1 MTDHTSALPEPI
13 REVLEQHQEAMARYQ
28 ALRERLVIL
37 GQRLEKHRNTTAAAT
52 AQSDLAG
59 TTWRAKF
66 HAADGELTKEIRDLK
81 REELDAREL
90 AEEYGRLVEV
100 LEPEFGLMQLDTAEA
115 FLDAEQRRDAA
126 HDLYALYCL
135 ESTAAAVFALPE
147 GQALV
152 AALARYQPTLG
163 RELAKHPAFE
173 PDARAP
179 TQQRICEALEQRQG
193 QVLNALVQ
201 KATADPVE
209 HQDDPIWQQLEPATL
224 SDHELPKRQIGSPV
238 QRQRRRQEL
247 EALSTPQKQPVSA
260 E

>member
-1 MTDHTSALPEPI
+1 MTDHTLLLPDPI
-13 REVLEQHQEAMARYQ
+13 REVLERHQEAMARYRT
-28 ALRERLVIL
+28 LRERLATL
-37 GQRLEKHRNTTAAAT
+37 GERLEKHRKTAAAAT
-52 AQSDLAG
+52 AQSELAG
-59 TTWRAKF
+59 TTWRAEF
-66 HAADGELTKEIRDLK
+66 HAADGDLSKKIRDLK

-90 AEEYGRLVEV
+90 ADEYGRLVAV
-100 LEPEFGLMQLDTAEA
+100 LEPEFSLMQLDTAEA
-115 FLDAEQRRDAA
+115 LLDLEQLREAA
-126 HDLYALYCL
+126 HDLYALHCL

-209 HQDDPIWQQLEPATL
+209 HQDDPIWLQLEPVAQGDL
-224 SDHELPKRQIGSPV
+224 EIPKGQIGSV
-238 QRQRRRQEL
+238 AHRKRRRQEL
-247 EALSTPQKQPVSA
+247 EALSKPQKQPASA